1 MKFIAPL
8 LLLLFAISGNAE
20 QWRTD
25 PLTPLDQR
33 YMEDR
38 RQELNSLAQLSLGRS
53 FGHGR
58 SSDLRL
64 IQDILDRNLVG
75 AGETAKLQAMGII
88 LGDHLRREN
97 GLRWVI
103 YSDRKGRSRAL
114 EVPTKDEFLF
124 PVTQISSRVR
134 VGAEVD
140 VQAIYE
146 KLERETAR
154 IKKMIIIR

>member
-1 MKFIAPL
+1 MKYLAPL
-8 LLLLFAISGNAE
+8 LLLLFATVGNAG
-20 QWRTD
+20 QWRSD

-33 YMEDR
+33 YMDER

-64 IQDILDRNLVG
+64 IQTILDRKLVD
-75 AGETAKLQAMGII
+75 ADDTAKLQAMGVVI
-88 LGDHLRREN
+88 GEHLRREN
-97 GLRWVI
+97 GLRWVV

-114 EVPTKDEFLF
+114 EVPGKDEFIF

-134 VGAEVD
+134 VGANVEVD
-140 VQAIYE
+140 EIYN
-146 KLERETAR
+146 KLEREIAR
-154 IKKMIIIR
+154 IKKMIIVR